1 MLTRPC
7 PELTLWQ
14 SIERLPCIRLVS
26 LSNRVWLLGVVA
38 RRLRWLTRWRR
49 KRWRGWVHGTVADV
63 QARTITS
70 SLMWCNDGAVM
81 VIQAGER
88 QWWQLMQAL
97 SEFLGAIPAST
108 SAEVVVS
115 CGGSVEHDGSCEEEG
130 EVRVQVLMR
139 VSRLVLHQWR
149 LS

>member
-1 MLTRPC
+1 
-7 PELTLWQ
+7 
-14 SIERLPCIRLVS
+14 
-26 LSNRVWLLGVVA
+26 
-38 RRLRWLTRWRR
+38 
-49 KRWRGWVHGTVADV
+49 
-63 QARTITS
+63 
-70 SLMWCNDGAVM
+70 
-81 VIQAGER
+81 
-88 QWWQLMQAL
+88 MQAL